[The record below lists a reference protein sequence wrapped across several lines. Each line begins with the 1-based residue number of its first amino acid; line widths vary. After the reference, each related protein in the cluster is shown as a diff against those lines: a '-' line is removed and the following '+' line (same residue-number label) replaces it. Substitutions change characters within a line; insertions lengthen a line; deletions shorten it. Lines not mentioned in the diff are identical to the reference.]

1 MWNFFYHVSKLWRK
15 FAWKIAILA
24 TQNHG
29 KRYIFYFQISQLF
42 KFKMVFSYFYLKEE
56 SKC

>member
-1 MWNFFYHVSKLWRK
+1 MWNFFYHISKSWRK

-24 TQNHG
+24 MQHHG

-42 KFKMVFSYFYLKEE
+42 KFKMFFTYFYLKEE